1 MTPKEALVRDNLNDL
16 FPLIEN
22 ALKVIKDTREIVGD
36 KLSEIDELDENIMM
50 DFENSVR
57 NLENIKSKLEEK
69 RNTFLKQNMK

>member
-22 ALKVIKDTREIVGD
+22 ALKVIKDIREIVED
-36 KLSEIDELDENIMM
+36 KLSEIDKLDEDIMM
-50 DFENSVR
+50 DFENSVK